1 MKSDKIKIA
10 VDGFSSCGKSTLAKQ
25 LAAYFGFVYVD
36 SGAMYRAVTLYAL
49 RNGVF
54 AKTNPDISKLI
65 AELSHIEIEF
75 RSDVNGN
82 NFTSLNGENVEEE
95 IRQLEVS
102 SKVSIVSAV
111 PEVRRRLVELQKKM
125 SENKSVVMDGR
136 DIGTVVFP
144 DAELKIFVT
153 ATPEVRAKRRYDEL
167 IAKNQNVEF
176 DAIKQNINER
186 DYLDQNRK
194 DSPLKMAQDAVLVD
208 NSELTREQQL
218 DYVVRL
224 VKNITNAG

>member
-1 MKSDKIKIA
+1 MTKKIKIA
-10 VDGFSSCGKSTLAKQ
+10 VDGFSSCGKSTLAMQ
-25 LAAYFGFVYVD
+25 LAAHFGFIYVD

-54 AKTNPDISKLI
+54 EQTNPDIPKLI
-65 AELSHIEIEF
+65 KELIYIEIDF
-75 RSDVNGN
+75 KSDLNGN
-82 NFTSLNGENVEEE
+82 NFTFLNGENVEEE

-111 PEVRRRLVELQKKM
+111 PEVRRRLVELQKAM

-144 DAELKIFVT
+144 DAELKMFLT

-167 IAKNQNVEF
+167 RGKNQNVNLET
-176 DAIKQNINER
+176 IIQNINER
-186 DYLDQNRK
+186 DFLDQNRK
-194 DSPLKMAQDAVLVD
+194 DSPLKMAEDAILID
-208 NSELTREQQL
+208 NSALSRKQQL
-218 DYVVRL
+218 EYAIEL
-224 VKNITNAG
+224 VKNIYNAD